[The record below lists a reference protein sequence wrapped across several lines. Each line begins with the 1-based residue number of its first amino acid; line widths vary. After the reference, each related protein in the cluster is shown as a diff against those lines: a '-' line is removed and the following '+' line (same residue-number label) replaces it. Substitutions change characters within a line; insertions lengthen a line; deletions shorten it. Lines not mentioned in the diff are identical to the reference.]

1 MSASVSVCGEGQDE
15 EITAVLKQINSVASG
30 CEETRAPTWTC
41 VGCSV
46 RSGKGGCFVGVV
58 GVEGSDAVTE
68 GQIAGSSA
76 LYATRFLF
84 GTWADED

>member
-15 EITAVLKQINSVASG
+15 KITAVLKQINSVASG

-46 RSGKGGCFVGVV
+46 RSGKEGCFVGVV
-58 GVEGSDAVTE
+58 GSDAVTE
-68 GQIAGSSA
+68 GQIAGSLHS
-76 LYATRFLF
+76 TRRASCL
-84 GTWADED
+84 GRGQRRTEG